1 MTALKLPK
9 LGAIDI
15 VQLLKQT
22 NGVNSTTPIV
32 SITNYFQEAIASKA
46 FDDVLE
52 KPVNLDELKR
62 LVAKYALKKSQE
74 DGEHTILSDSDEMH

>member
-22 NGVNSTTPIV
+22 NGANSTTPIV
-32 SITNYFQEAIASKA
+32 AITNYFQEAITSKV

-52 KPVNLDELKR
+52 KPVNLDELKK

-74 DGEHTILSDSDEMH
+74 DEEHTILSDSDETH